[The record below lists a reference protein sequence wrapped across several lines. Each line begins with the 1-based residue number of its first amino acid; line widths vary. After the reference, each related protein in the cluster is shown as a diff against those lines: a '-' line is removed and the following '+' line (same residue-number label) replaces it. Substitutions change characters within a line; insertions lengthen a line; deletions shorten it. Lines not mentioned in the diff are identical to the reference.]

1 MHPAAFPFPFFAA
14 TVLWGTSPTCGLIRA
29 ISDHNSSMD
38 FADLP
43 ALFGAALTRDGLQG
57 FLIEAQPANACA
69 PIAPPPPA
77 PTNGSV
83 FIALLRRF
91 DCNFDIK
98 VLNAQK
104 AGYGAAVVH
113 NVHSNEL
120 LNMVWNSEEVQR
132 QIWIPSVFVG
142 ETSSEY
148 LRSLFVYDKGAR
160 VLLVPESGF
169 PLGYYLIPF
178 TGVVGLLVLA
188 MGAVLVIACVQ
199 QRKRLRR
206 NRLTKEQ
213 LRQVPTHNYQKGD
226 QYDVCAIC
234 LDEYEEGDQLRVL
247 PCAHAYHSRCVDPWL
262 TQTRKTCPSAKQ
274 PVQRGP
280 EDEEEEEEEE
290 EEARKEPA
298 RPPSEPPL
306 LGSFAGGAGRSP
318 PSVPWPPPPTP
329 PTEPP
334 GPVVV

>member
-29 ISDHNSSMD
+29 
-38 FADLP
+38 
-43 ALFGAALTRDGLQG
+43 G

-148 LRSLFVYDKGAR
+148 LRSLFVYDKGYA
-160 VLLVPESGF
+160 P
-169 PLGYYLIPF
+169 
-178 TGVVGLLVLA
+178 
-188 MGAVLVIACVQ
+188 
-199 QRKRLRR
+199 
-206 NRLTKEQ
+206 
-213 LRQVPTHNYQKGD
+213 
-226 QYDVCAIC
+226 
-234 LDEYEEGDQLRVL
+234 
-247 PCAHAYHSRCVDPWL
+247 
-262 TQTRKTCPSAKQ
+262 
-274 PVQRGP
+274 
-280 EDEEEEEEEE
+280 
-290 EEARKEPA
+290 
-298 RPPSEPPL
+298 
-306 LGSFAGGAGRSP
+306 
-318 PSVPWPPPPTP
+318 
-329 PTEPP
+329 
-334 GPVVV
+334 